1 MKHKTR
7 TFQDHLKENLKDT
20 EFKKYYQQEGVKL
33 KIAFQI
39 AELRRKR
46 GLTQT
51 QLARKLGTSQ
61 GNIARL
67 ESADTDNYEVSTL
80 ERIAATMGKTLVV
93 AFR

>member
-39 AELRRKR
+39 TAVSYTHLDVYKR
-46 GLTQT
+46 QRCISSSTQVFLTQ
-51 QLARKLGTSQ
+51 
-61 GNIARL
+61 I
-67 ESADTDNYEVSTL
+67 
-80 ERIAATMGKTLVV
+80 
-93 AFR
+93 